1 MLNFNFIIIAF
12 AIVGNKNDLENK
24 AVDEN
29 EVQQLAKDLDAIF
42 QTTSAK
48 SPDGIEDLFNK
59 ITTKILDSNLIPKE
73 DSENL
78 NLINQKKK
86 KKKKSSCCF

>member
-1 MLNFNFIIIAF
+1 M
-12 AIVGNKNDLENK
+12 ENK

-48 SPDGIEDLFNK
+48 SSDGIDDLFNK

-73 DSENL
+73 NSENL
-78 NLINQKKK
+78 NLINQTNSG
-86 KKKKSSCCF
+86 KKKSSCCF

>member
-1 MLNFNFIIIAF
+1 M
-12 AIVGNKNDLENK
+12 ENK

-48 SPDGIEDLFNK
+48 SSDGIDYLFNK

-78 NLINQKKK
+78 NLINQANSG
-86 KKKKSSCCF
+86 KKKSSCCF

>member
-1 MLNFNFIIIAF
+1 M
-12 AIVGNKNDLENK
+12 ENK
-24 AVDEN
+24 EVDEN

-59 ITTKILDSNLIPKE
+59 IKTKIFNSNLIPKE
-73 DSENL
+73 NSENL
-78 NLINQKKK
+78 NLINQTNSG
-86 KKKKSSCCF
+86 KKKSSCCF